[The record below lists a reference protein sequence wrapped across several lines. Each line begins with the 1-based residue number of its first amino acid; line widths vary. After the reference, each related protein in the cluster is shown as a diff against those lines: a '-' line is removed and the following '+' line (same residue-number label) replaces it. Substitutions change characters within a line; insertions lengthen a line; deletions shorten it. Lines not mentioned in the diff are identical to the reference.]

1 MAKVDPVTKE
11 PMSDDP
17 DGPRDQA
24 GGKKPDDNRQRNQD
38 PNEQAGGGQ
47 HGG

>member
-1 MAKVDPVTKE
+1 MAKVDPETHE

-17 DGPRDQA
+17 DGPPDLA
-24 GGKKPDDNRQRNQD
+24 GGKKPADNRNRHQD